1 MNDRIRAVA
10 LGNDPA
16 DILFK
21 NGRVVDVLTETIY
34 EEDVAIADGVIAG
47 VGSYEKAYEVVDLKG
62 AYLAPGLINA
72 HCHVESSMATP
83 EHYCAEELRWGVT
96 TLITDP
102 HEIANVAGATGIKYM
117 LQAGGQM
124 SLNYYVNLP
133 SCVPATR
140 FEHSGCVMDARDMLK
155 LVNEPGVLGMGEMM
169 NVPGVIYNSAEVQKK
184 LDIFLSLGR
193 VLDGHAPCVSGK
205 ELAAYVA
212 SGIDTDHESISWDEA
227 REKLRSGLAVLVRE
241 GSASRNLE
249 AIIKGVLADGVDVSS
264 LAFCTDDKH
273 LADIRSEGT
282 IRHCVQLAIALG
294 MEPVRALRLA
304 SINAARIYG
313 LKRLGAI
320 APGWQA
326 DLVVFDNLESLVPQA
341 VYYKGRDAWK
351 EAARVQPV
359 QPEMTLQ
366 GSVRPAAFSEETFSP
381 ERFAADKEY
390 AVIEMLPGEIFT
402 ERSSIKGA
410 EVKEELAK
418 GELYL
423 IAVLERHHA
432 TGNVG
437 LGLLRGYGL
446 QKGAAATT
454 VAHDSHNLI
463 VIGTNAQDMALAAQE
478 LVRVQGGYTLVHE
491 GRVVG
496 TVPLNICGLM
506 SSAPAEQLIASL
518 ERISAQARAQGVHE
532 GIDPFISLSFMAL
545 PVIPKLRITDMGMF
559 DVDKFTFVEHEGQ
572 YICIN

>member
-34 EEDVAIADGVIAG
+34 EADVAVADGVIAG

-102 HEIANVAGATGIKYM
+102 HEIANVAGATGIRYM
-117 LQAGGQM
+117 LKAGGQM
-124 SLNYYVNLP
+124 PLNYYVNLP

-193 VLDGHAPCVSGK
+193 VLDGHAPCVHGK
-205 ELAAYVA
+205 ALAAYVA

-351 EAARVQPV
+351 EAAKVQPV
-359 QPEMTLQ
+359 QPETTLQ

-410 EVKEELAK
+410 EVKEALTK

-506 SSAPAEQLIASL
+506 SSAPAEELIASL
-518 ERISAQARAQGVHE
+518 EQISAQARAQGVHE

>member
-1 MNDRIRAVA
+1 M
-10 LGNDPA
+10 
-16 DILFK
+16 
-21 NGRVVDVLTETIY
+21 
-34 EEDVAIADGVIAG
+34 
-47 VGSYEKAYEVVDLKG
+47 
-62 AYLAPGLINA
+62 
-72 HCHVESSMATP
+72 
-83 EHYCAEELRWGVT
+83 
-96 TLITDP
+96 
-102 HEIANVAGATGIKYM
+102 
-117 LQAGGQM
+117 
-124 SLNYYVNLP
+124 
-133 SCVPATR
+133 
-140 FEHSGCVMDARDMLK
+140 
-155 LVNEPGVLGMGEMM
+155 
-169 NVPGVIYNSAEVQKK
+169 
-184 LDIFLSLGR
+184 
-193 VLDGHAPCVSGK
+193 
-205 ELAAYVA
+205 
-212 SGIDTDHESISWDEA
+212 
-227 REKLRSGLAVLVRE
+227 LVRE

-351 EAARVQPV
+351 EAAKVQPV
-359 QPEMTLQ
+359 QPETTLQ

-410 EVKEELAK
+410 EVKEALTK

-478 LVRVQGGYTLVHE
+478 LVRVQGGYTLVHD

-506 SSAPAEQLIASL
+506 SSAPAEELIASL
-518 ERISAQARAQGVHE
+518 EQISAQARAQGVHE

>member
-34 EEDVAIADGVIAG
+34 EADVAVADGVIAG

-124 SLNYYVNLP
+124 PLNYYVNLP

-193 VLDGHAPCVSGK
+193 VLDGHAPCVHGK
-205 ELAAYVA
+205 ALAAYVA

-351 EAARVQPV
+351 EAAKVQPV
-359 QPEMTLQ
+359 QPETTLQ

-410 EVKEELAK
+410 EVKEALTK

-478 LVRVQGGYTLVHE
+478 LVRVQGGYTLVHD

-506 SSAPAEQLIASL
+506 SSAPAEELIASL
-518 ERISAQARAQGVHE
+518 EQISAQARAQGVHE

>member
-34 EEDVAIADGVIAG
+34 EADVAVADGVIAG

-124 SLNYYVNLP
+124 PLNYYVNLP

-193 VLDGHAPCVSGK
+193 VLDGHAPCVSGR
-205 ELAAYVA
+205 ELAAYAA

-227 REKLRSGLAVLVRE
+227 KEKLRSGLAVLVRE

-264 LAFCTDDKH
+264 LALCTDDKH

-351 EAARVQPV
+351 EAAKVQPV
-359 QPEMTLQ
+359 LPEAALQ

-410 EVKEELAK
+410 EVKEGLAK

-491 GRVVG
+491 GSVVG

-506 SSAPAEQLIASL
+506 SSASAEQLIASL
-518 ERISAQARAQGVHE
+518 EQISAQARAQGVHE

-545 PVIPKLRITDMGMF
+545 PVIPKLRITDIGMF

>member
-34 EEDVAIADGVIAG
+34 EADVAVADGVIAG
-47 VGSYEKAYEVVDLKG
+47 VGSYEKAYEVIDLKG

-124 SLNYYVNLP
+124 PLNYYVNLP

-184 LDIFLSLGR
+184 LDMFLSLGR
-193 VLDGHAPCVSGK
+193 VIDGHAPCVSGK

-313 LKRLGAI
+313 LKRLGAV

-326 DLVVFDNLESLVPQA
+326 DLVVFDNLESLLPQA

>member
-34 EEDVAIADGVIAG
+34 EADVAVADGVIAG

-124 SLNYYVNLP
+124 PLNYYVNLP

-193 VLDGHAPCVSGK
+193 VLDGHAPCVHGK
-205 ELAAYVA
+205 ALAAYVA

-351 EAARVQPV
+351 EAAKVQPV
-359 QPEMTLQ
+359 QPETTLQ

-410 EVKEELAK
+410 EVKEALTK

-491 GRVVG
+491 GSVVG

-506 SSAPAEQLIASL
+506 SSAPAEELIASL
-518 ERISAQARAQGVHE
+518 EHISAQARAQGVHE

>member
-34 EEDVAIADGVIAG
+34 EADVAVADGVIAG

-83 EHYCAEELRWGVT
+83 EHYCAEELRWDVT

-124 SLNYYVNLP
+124 PLNYYVNLP

-193 VLDGHAPCVSGK
+193 VLDGHAPCVSGR
-205 ELAAYVA
+205 ELAAYAA

-227 REKLRSGLAVLVRE
+227 KEKLRSGLAVLVRE

-264 LAFCTDDKH
+264 LALCTDDKH

-351 EAARVQPV
+351 EAAKVQPV
-359 QPEMTLQ
+359 QPETTLQ

-478 LVRVQGGYTLVHE
+478 LVRVQGGYTLVHD
-491 GRVVG
+491 GSVVG

-518 ERISAQARAQGVHE
+518 EQISAQARAQGVHE

-545 PVIPKLRITDMGMF
+545 PVIPKLRITDIGMF

>member
-34 EEDVAIADGVIAG
+34 EADVAVADGVIAG

-124 SLNYYVNLP
+124 PLNYYVNLP

-193 VLDGHAPCVSGK
+193 VLDGHAPCVSGR
-205 ELAAYVA
+205 ELAAYAA

-227 REKLRSGLAVLVRE
+227 KEKLRSGLAVLVRE

-249 AIIKGVLADGVDVSS
+249 AIIKGVLEDGVDVSS

-326 DLVVFDNLESLVPQA
+326 DFVVFDNLESLVPQA

-351 EAARVQPV
+351 EAAKVQPV
-359 QPEMTLQ
+359 QPETTLQ
-366 GSVRPAAFSEETFSP
+366 GSVRPAAFNEETFSP

-410 EVKEELAK
+410 EVKEGLAK

-463 VIGTNAQDMALAAQE
+463 VIGTNAQNMALAAQE

-491 GRVVG
+491 GSVVG

-518 ERISAQARAQGVHE
+518 EQISAQARAQGVHE

>member
-34 EEDVAIADGVIAG
+34 EADVAVADGVIAG

-124 SLNYYVNLP
+124 PLNYYVNLP

-193 VLDGHAPCVSGK
+193 VLDGHAPCVSGR
-205 ELAAYVA
+205 ELAAYAA

-227 REKLRSGLAVLVRE
+227 KEKLRSGLAVLVRE

-249 AIIKGVLADGVDVSS
+249 AIIKGVLEDGVDVSS

-326 DLVVFDNLESLVPQA
+326 DFVVFDNLESLVPQA

-351 EAARVQPV
+351 EAAKVQPV
-359 QPEMTLQ
+359 QPETTLQ
-366 GSVRPAAFSEETFSP
+366 GSVRPAAFNEETFSP

-410 EVKEELAK
+410 EVKEGLAK

-463 VIGTNAQDMALAAQE
+463 VIGTNAQNMALAAQE

-491 GRVVG
+491 GSVVG

-506 SSAPAEQLIASL
+506 SSAPAEQLIARL
-518 ERISAQARAQGVHE
+518 EQISAQARAQGVHE

>member
-34 EEDVAIADGVIAG
+34 EADVAVADGVIAG

-124 SLNYYVNLP
+124 PLNYYVNLP

-193 VLDGHAPCVSGK
+193 VLDGHAPCVHGK
-205 ELAAYVA
+205 ALAAYVA

-351 EAARVQPV
+351 EAAKVQPV
-359 QPEMTLQ
+359 QPETTLQ

-410 EVKEELAK
+410 EVKEALTK

-506 SSAPAEQLIASL
+506 SSAPAEELIASL
-518 ERISAQARAQGVHE
+518 EQISAQARAQGVHE

>member
-10 LGNDPA
+10 LGNSPA

-34 EEDVAIADGVIAG
+34 EADVAVADGVIAG
-47 VGSYEKAYEVVDLKG
+47 VGSYEKAYEVIDLKG

-102 HEIANVAGATGIKYM
+102 HEIANVAGAAGIQYM
-117 LQAGGQM
+117 LAAGGQM
-124 SLNYYVNLP
+124 PLNYYVNLP

-140 FEHSGCVMDARDMLK
+140 FEHSGCVMDAKDMAQLMD
-155 LVNEPGVLGMGEMM
+155 EPGVLGMGEMM

-184 LDIFLSLGR
+184 LGLFQRAGR
-193 VLDGHAPCVSGK
+193 VIDGHAPCLHGK

-227 REKLRSGLAVLVRE
+227 KEKLRSGLAVLVRE
-241 GSASRNLE
+241 GSASRNLTP
-249 AIIKGVLADGVDVSS
+249 IIKGVLADGVDVSN

-273 LADIRSEGT
+273 LADIRREGT
-282 IRHCVQLAIALG
+282 IRHCVQMAINLG

-326 DLVVFDNLESLVPQA
+326 DLVVFDNLESLTPQA
-341 VYYKGRDAWK
+341 VYYKGQDACK
-351 EAARVQPV
+351 ELEQVQPV
-359 QPEMTLQ
+359 LPSPVLQ
-366 GSVRPAAFSEETFSP
+366 GSVKPAPFTEATFLP
-381 ERFAADKEY
+381 EHFAADREY

-402 ERSSIKGA
+402 ERSTIKGS
-410 EVKEELAK
+410 EVKAALEC

-423 IAVLERHHA
+423 IAVLERHHG
-432 TGNVG
+432 TGDVG

-446 QKGAAATT
+446 QNGAAATT

-463 VIGTNAQDMALAAQE
+463 VIGTNARDMYVAAQE

-491 GRVVG
+491 GEVIG

-506 SSAPAEQLIASL
+506 SSTAPEQLIESL
-518 ERISAQARAQGVHE
+518 QEISAQAHAQGVKK

-545 PVIPKLRITDMGMF
+545 PVIPKLRITDMGLF
-559 DVDKFTFVEHEGQ
+559 DVEKFTFVEAEGKD
-572 YICIN
+572 ICIN

>member
-10 LGNDPA
+10 LGNSPA

-21 NGRVVDVLTETIY
+21 NGRGVDVLTETIY
-34 EEDVAIADGVIAG
+34 EADVAVADGVIAG
-47 VGSYEKAYEVVDLKG
+47 VGSYDRAYQVIDLKG

-102 HEIANVAGATGIKYM
+102 HEIANVAGAAGIEYM
-117 LQAGGQM
+117 LAAGGQM
-124 SLNYYVNLP
+124 PLNYYVNLP

-140 FEHSGCVMDARDMLK
+140 FEHSGCVMDAKEMAQLMD
-155 LVNEPGVLGMGEMM
+155 EPGVLGMGEMM

-184 LDIFLSLGR
+184 LELFKNAGR
-193 VLDGHAPCVSGK
+193 VIDGHAPCLGGK

-212 SGIDTDHESISWDEA
+212 SGIDTDHESISWAEA
-227 REKLRSGLAVLVRE
+227 KEKLRNGLAVLVRE
-241 GSASRNLE
+241 GSASRNLTP
-249 AIIKGVLADGVDVSS
+249 IIKGALADVVDVSN

-273 LADIRSEGT
+273 LADIRREGT
-282 IRHCVQLAIALG
+282 LRHCVQMAINLG
-294 MEPVRALRLA
+294 MEPVRALRLG

-326 DLVVFDNLESLVPQA
+326 DLVVFDNLESLTPQA
-341 VYYKGRDAWK
+341 VYYHGRDAWK
-351 EAARVQPV
+351 ELEQVQPV
-359 QPEMTLQ
+359 LPSPVLQ
-366 GSVRPAAFSEETFSP
+366 GSVQPAPFSEATFSP
-381 ERFAADKEY
+381 AQFAADKEY

-402 ERSSIKGA
+402 ERSTIRGA
-410 EVKEELAK
+410 EVQAALEKN
-418 GELYL
+418 ELYL
-423 IAVLERHHA
+423 IAVLERHHG

-446 QKGAAATT
+446 KNGAAATT

-463 VIGTNAQDMALAAQE
+463 VIGTNARDMYVAAKE
-478 LVRVQGGYTLVHE
+478 LVRVQGGYTLVHKGE
-491 GRVVG
+491 VVG

-506 SSAPAEQLIASL
+506 SSAAPEQLIASL
-518 ERISAQARAQGVHE
+518 QKIAEQAHVQGVKG

-559 DVDKFTFVEHEGQ
+559 DVEKFTFVEAEGKD
-572 YICIN
+572 ICIN